1 MENSIQQQLDALE
14 AEFAKKKQDL
24 ISSQYVGKCWD
35 STCNGKKFKCTFV
48 NSMCD
53 IFGYGFDSSGF
64 FNTQNKDSSY
74 CVVNGLNLESLEP
87 LPESEFTKLM
97 EAEAIKRGLVAGA
110 TIDRSDIEK
119 GILFYGAKI
128 ELGCKNY
135 IFNIKNNIFKCDDK
149 IIFHNGIWAKV
160 VEKPK
165 PKKLD
170 EWADEF
176 EKYANTSLLNYH
188 NLFKNFIIKNNLKLV
203 QYEQPN
209 T

>member
-87 LPESEFTKLM
+87 LPEYEFTKLM

-110 TIDRSDIEK
+110 TVDRSELEIVNKFMDEK
-119 GILFYGAKI
+119 IVKLKSGRIY
-128 ELGCKNY
+128 
-135 IFNIKNNIFKCDDK
+135 FNENVFEQDGRV
-149 IIFHNGIWAKV
+149 IFHNGIWAKV

-188 NLFKNFIIKNNLKLV
+188 NLFKDFIIKNNLKLV
-203 QYEQPN
+203 EYETN
-209 T
+209 

>member
-1 MENSIQQQLDALE
+1 MENSIKQQLDALE

-87 LPESEFTKLM
+87 LPEYEFTKLM

-110 TIDRSDIEK
+110 TVDRSELEIVNKFMDEK
-119 GILFYGAKI
+119 IVKLKSGRIY
-128 ELGCKNY
+128 
-135 IFNIKNNIFKCDDK
+135 FNENVFEQDGRV
-149 IIFHNGIWAKV
+149 IFHNGIWAKV

-188 NLFKNFIIKNNLKLV
+188 NLFKDFIIKNNLKLV
-203 QYEQPN
+203 EYETN
-209 T
+209 